1 MRERGTSQS
10 VRAPTIA
17 VETTMNQA
25 KNAMPLDPGFA
36 GTIHPV
42 SEKETMPTNSAVL
55 RQLRTVVFT
64 WQE

>member
-1 MRERGTSQS
+1 
-10 VRAPTIA
+10 
-17 VETTMNQA
+17 MNQA